1 MAQTVPYLSFH
12 GNATEMFGY
21 YHSIFGGEL
30 KIMTYGEQMNN
41 GAEFPFEAP
50 RDAVAHGTLTG
61 VFNLAGGD
69 DLEDNS
75 GVLNRGDFSFVV
87 EVDSVD
93 EGNRIIEAL
102 TRDGGRVTMPFMQA
116 PWGDHYGQCEDK
128 YGMAWH
134 VSTAA

>member
-1 MAQTVPYLSFH
+1 M
-12 GNATEMFGY
+12 
-21 YHSIFGGEL
+21 
-30 KIMTYGEQMNN
+30 
-41 GAEFPFEAP
+41 
-50 RDAVAHGTLTG
+50 TG